1 MLLLEKGADPLIQD
15 SEGRSARD
23 FASASDC
30 VWPHYAV
37 HGCQRMSKQDLID
50 RGIIKKVRL
59 VETSRPVPVFQ
70 IHFPTTSVVA
80 WSVVSLCV
88 VPKHASY
95 VRSQSCS
102 LALSFVHMQCVC

>member
-30 VWPHYAV
+30 VWPHYAA

-88 VPKHASY
+88 
-95 VRSQSCS
+95 
-102 LALSFVHMQCVC
+102 LSPSMQAM